1 MQHWLSR
8 KSGGQVF
15 SPSVFSSALFRM
27 LFCTT
32 STFLF
37 HKYDAQFT
45 LIQFFYPVI
54 SKEMIATVSLT
65 NPVYFYSILVA
76 F

>member
-1 MQHWLSR
+1 
-8 KSGGQVF
+8 
-15 SPSVFSSALFRM
+15 M